1 MMNVEF
7 LPFIIIHSS
16 FIIKTF
22 SVHHS
27 SFIIK
32 SMFSIFKKEI
42 STFFSSL
49 IGYIVIAIFLILTG
63 LLMWIFPDTSL
74 LNQNFATLDQL
85 FDLAPMIFTFLIP
98 AITMRTFAE
107 EQQSGTIEFLTTKPL
122 QEWEIILGKYLACLV
137 LVAFALLPTLIY
149 YATVYQLGSPKG
161 NLDSGAIWGSYIGL
175 LLLGGVF
182 IAIGVFA
189 SSLTHNQIIAFL
201 LAAFL
206 CFFVYWGFDFLSRL
220 PIFIGK
226 GDDVVQM
233 FGVDFHYRSISR
245 GVVVLADM
253 VYYFSM
259 IGLFLLLTQTAL
271 ERRKW

>member
-1 MMNVEF
+1 
-7 LPFIIIHSS
+7 
-16 FIIKTF
+16 
-22 SVHHS
+22 
-27 SFIIK
+27 
-32 SMFSIFKKEI
+32 MFSIFKKEI

-63 LLMWIFPDTSL
+63 LLVWIFPDTSL

-226 GDDVVQM
+226 GDDIVQM

>member
-1 MMNVEF
+1 
-7 LPFIIIHSS
+7 
-16 FIIKTF
+16 
-22 SVHHS
+22 
-27 SFIIK
+27 
-32 SMFSIFKKEI
+32 MFSIFKKEI

-49 IGYIVIAIFLILTG
+49 IGYIVIAIFLIMTG

-226 GDDVVQM
+226 GDDIVQM

>member
-1 MMNVEF
+1 
-7 LPFIIIHSS
+7 
-16 FIIKTF
+16 
-22 SVHHS
+22 
-27 SFIIK
+27 
-32 SMFSIFKKEI
+32 MFSIFKKEI

-226 GDDVVQM
+226 GDDIVQM

>member
-1 MMNVEF
+1 
-7 LPFIIIHSS
+7 
-16 FIIKTF
+16 
-22 SVHHS
+22 
-27 SFIIK
+27 
-32 SMFSIFKKEI
+32 MFSIFKKEI

-220 PIFIGK
+220 PFFIGK
-226 GDDVVQM
+226 GDDIVQM